1 MLERGAGQH
10 SRQFGFET
18 VVVGANNLGGHG
30 PFDGFAICLGRVAA
44 GTLDL

>member
-18 VVVGANNLGGHG
+18 VVVGANDLGGHG
-30 PFDGFAICLGRVAA
+30 PLDGFAIRLRLPAA
-44 GTLDL
+44 STQ